1 VAQGGFAKQAAVP
14 QWLVDRRLVA
24 SLRSRPTI
32 LSVFPVFL
40 SLLRALG
47 GFA

>member
-1 VAQGGFAKQAAVP
+1 VAQGGFAKQAAVS

-24 SLRSRPTI
+24 SLRSRPAI
-32 LSVFPVFL
+32 LAVFSVFP